1 MHALRWP
8 TAAAAWVELA
18 TNFPAVACVWAAGVL
33 VNLRSVLGKVGLAQA
48 ATGQKSSL
56 LSHDKAEKVA
66 LTPSPNMEPAFD
78 PE

>member
-18 TNFPAVACVWAAGVL
+18 TNFPAVACVWAPGVL